1 MPGAMVKIILDK
13 IYNKTVPKPINLRPG
28 YDMEHVFNG
37 PQTDEYRYEKVVEIE
52 KQYDYLSIIRP
63 HETPQQWADRIRGSL
78 QELLSKREYS
88 VYHVYCLFAS
98 FGQLKSKTFNVNG
111 ELFEDHFR
119 YRKPSVHKSQM
130 AICFKC
136 WKLVKITEVEPRKVY
151 YSGWGRWAYEVESED
166 LMKNHWNYSCFKA
179 KTATIA
185 KNTMSS
191 APNFEPT
198 CISPTSY
205 HSSGPSQRCS
215 EPGVTSKVFMS
226 SLRKVFPEIY
236 GIHKLLGKYGI
247 SELSG
252 IFFSRNFPR
261 LYHLPIIEYMSSQPN
276 FNEHYK
282 NLLDQL
288 PPSMKKDVWLRLTNC
303 KNKPLSEEQVRGI
316 HPDIEELLT
325 REVNRYFN
333 KKNRQKIKIEANTS
347 SDGSSTLSRLDGFE
361 KQLEEH
367 ELCVQQRENNIKK
380 TIDAQVAEERK
391 RLKDEYDALKY
402 RLESE
407 YNNCMVDMKQ
417 KTYSFKHQLES
428 QHNSRSAELEKQYK
442 SHISALDKANAV
454 KDKEIGKLSSTIS
467 QLKNEKWDIKK
478 TADSLSMIE

>member
-98 FGQLKSKTFNVNG
+98 FGQLKSKTFYVNG

-119 YRKPSVHKSQM
+119 YRRPSVHKSQM

-191 APNFEPT
+191 ASNFEPT

-215 EPGVTSKVFMS
+215 EPGSQV
-226 SLRKVFPEIY
+226 
-236 GIHKLLGKYGI
+236 
-247 SELSG
+247 
-252 IFFSRNFPR
+252 N
-261 LYHLPIIEYMSSQPN
+261 QPN

-303 KNKPLSEEQVRGI
+303 KNRPLSEE
-316 HPDIEELLT
+316 
-325 REVNRYFN
+325 
-333 KKNRQKIKIEANTS
+333 
-347 SDGSSTLSRLDGFE
+347 
-361 KQLEEH
+361 QLEEH

-428 QHNSRSAELEKQYK
+428 QHNSRLAELEKQYK

-467 QLKNEKWDIKK
+467 QLKNEKRDIKK
-478 TADSLSMIE
+478 TADSVCKDLEDIIFTKDLKIIALNDRVIFSNPSAERDGTIEPNTFISFHDAEYWTRKREDAKSNLNIRKKYTFRKPV

>member
-98 FGQLKSKTFNVNG
+98 FGQLKSKTFYVNG

-119 YRKPSVHKSQM
+119 YRRPSVHKSQM

-226 SLRKVFPEIY
+226 SLYAKQ
-236 GIHKLLGKYGI
+236 
-247 SELSG
+247 
-252 IFFSRNFPR
+252 N
-261 LYHLPIIEYMSSQPN
+261 
-276 FNEHYK
+276 
-282 NLLDQL
+282 NLL
-288 PPSMKKDVWLRLTNC
+288 PSINHLNQPVLKL
-303 KNKPLSEEQVRGI
+303 E
-316 HPDIEELLT
+316 
-325 REVNRYFN
+325 
-333 KKNRQKIKIEANTS
+333 
-347 SDGSSTLSRLDGFE
+347 DGTE
-361 KQLEEH
+361 
-367 ELCVQQRENNIKK
+367 I
-380 TIDAQVAEERK
+380 TIV
-391 RLKDEYDALKY
+391 
-402 RLESE
+402 
-407 YNNCMVDMKQ
+407 
-417 KTYSFKHQLES
+417 
-428 QHNSRSAELEKQYK
+428 
-442 SHISALDKANAV
+442 
-454 KDKEIGKLSSTIS
+454 
-467 QLKNEKWDIKK
+467 
-478 TADSLSMIE
+478 